1 MGGPTTWSR
10 DRERDRPSEITM
22 TGTRIGLI
30 SSSMTSFL
38 PGNSKRT
45 RPYEAGMP
53 ISIDTI
59 VVMTA
64 PFRLC
69 RIDAIHGVDEKSWPK
84 RSRLQTR
91 GGKDSSPDP
100 PKEIGITISVGTKM
114 NA

>member
-59 VVMTA
+59 LLMTA
-64 PFRLC
+64 P
-69 RIDAIHGVDEKSWPK
+69 IQGVDEKSWRERARVQP
-84 RSRLQTR
+84 R